1 MVWAR
6 CRRGAPR
13 GRTRAGRGAGTV
25 GAASGARGD
34 RARVPRP
41 GPDGHAASDPRRLG
55 RTGRTSGAEAAVSRP
70 LDASRA
76 SRPGPASSRA
86 TRPVGHRTGSRPR
99 SGLANSARSRVG
111 RDGCVSRHRAEDRP
125 RGGASHRIADGPC
138 AEPGPKTPPR
148 PPWFVDSAG
157 EASPSGPLPLVAL
170 STAGLSPAAPSES
183 FPGLLPRFCRS
194 PLRSP
199 PSPSL
204 RLSLRLRRSAPSRDP
219 RPRGSRQ
226 RSTTS
231 PVRRSSARSTRRSSS
246 GVPSLRTTVTS
257 MRVGRSMR

>member
-55 RTGRTSGAEAAVSRP
+55 RTGRASGSEAAMARP
-70 LDASRA
+70 RDAPRA
-76 SRPGPASSRA
+76 PRPGPASSRA
-86 TRPVGHRTGSRPR
+86 TRPVRHRTGSRPR
-99 SGLANSARSRVG
+99 SGLANSARSRAVRTIG
-111 RDGCVSRHRAEDRP
+111 PVCVARRL
-125 RGGASHRIADGPC
+125 
-138 AEPGPKTPPR
+138 PP
-148 PPWFVDSAG
+148 
-157 EASPSGPLPLVAL
+157 SPSG
-170 STAGLSPAAPSES
+170 
-183 FPGLLPRFCRS
+183 LLPPSCRS

-199 PSPSL
+199 PSLSL
-204 RLSLRLRRSAPSRDP
+204 RLSLRFRRSAPSRDP